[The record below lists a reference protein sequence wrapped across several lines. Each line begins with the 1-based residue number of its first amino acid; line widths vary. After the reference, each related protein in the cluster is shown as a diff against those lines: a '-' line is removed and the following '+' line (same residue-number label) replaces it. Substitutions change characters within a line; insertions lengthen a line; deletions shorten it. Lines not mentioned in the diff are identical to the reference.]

1 MENYAAVKRC
11 AGGQRPPL
19 RLRKVQM
26 GYKRCAEV
34 APYGIIRYQAKPA
47 DAVHDHRAN
56 ELRDTGIPQG
66 TLSLPFGQ
74 FTLCRAC
81 AEQPI
86 CVAVRNPALC
96 RGKEMGAHCAP
107 LR

>member
-26 GYKRCAEV
+26 GYKRCAET
-34 APYGIIRYQAKPA
+34 APYGIIRYQTKPA

-56 ELRDTGIPQG
+56 ELRDTGIPRGPSLALRAIHLVSRLRRAADMCSSTESG
-66 TLSLPFGQ
+66 TAQ
-74 FTLCRAC
+74 
-81 AEQPI
+81 
-86 CVAVRNPALC
+86 
-96 RGKEMGAHCAP
+96 M
-107 LR
+107 

>member
-34 APYGIIRYQAKPA
+34 APYGIIRYQTKPA

-66 TLSLPFGQ
+66 PSLA
-74 FTLCRAC
+74 LRA
-81 AEQPI
+81 I
-86 CVAVRNPALC
+86 HLVSR
-96 RGKEMGAHCAP
+96 
-107 LR
+107 LRRAADTCSSTESGTAQR

>member
-1 MENYAAVKRC
+1 MENYATEKRG
-11 AGGQRPPL
+11 AGRPVAPL

-56 ELRDTGIPQG
+56 ELRDTGMSRLRRAADMCSSTESG
-66 TLSLPFGQ
+66 TAQ
-74 FTLCRAC
+74 
-81 AEQPI
+81 
-86 CVAVRNPALC
+86 
-96 RGKEMGAHCAP
+96 K
-107 LR
+107 

>member
-1 MENYAAVKRC
+1 MENGELVW
-11 AGGQRPPL
+11 
-19 RLRKVQM
+19 RLYNAQT

-56 ELRDTGIPQG
+56 ELRDTGM
-66 TLSLPFGQ
+66 S
-74 FTLCRAC
+74 R
-81 AEQPI
+81 
-86 CVAVRNPALC
+86 
-96 RGKEMGAHCAP
+96 

>member
-11 AGGQRPPL
+11 AGGQQPPL

-34 APYGIIRYQAKPA
+34 ARYGIIRYQTKPA
-47 DAVHDHRAN
+47 DAVHDP
-56 ELRDTGIPQG
+56 L
-66 TLSLPFGQ
+66 LLFGQ

-81 AEQPI
+81 AEQPV
-86 CVAVRNPALC
+86 CVAVRNPALR